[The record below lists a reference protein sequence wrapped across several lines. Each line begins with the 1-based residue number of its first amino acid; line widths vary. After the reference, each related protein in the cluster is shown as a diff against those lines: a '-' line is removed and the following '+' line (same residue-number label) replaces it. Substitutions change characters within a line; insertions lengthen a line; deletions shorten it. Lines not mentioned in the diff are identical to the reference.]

1 MGSVPDTGS
10 GSEQVSHPV
19 GVICKQHQRI
29 VEYRYCLTPDC
40 TVNHSGWT
48 FVPCDR
54 RCPDYVVDQFEGLLK
69 P

>member
-1 MGSVPDTGS
+1 M
-10 GSEQVSHPV
+10 SHPV

-29 VEYRYCLTPDC
+29 MEYRYCTTPDC
-40 TVNHSGWT
+40 ESNHSGWT

-69 P
+69 S